1 MIILPPYIYEH
12 FMVKWVR
19 TYCHTSWHQSHGAA
33 VKGRGFVMGL
43 ASPSSFTIICLTFI
57 PAETLCRHNK
67 SGSASVSPTE
77 RDRSSVTETLNV
89 FYSLFF
95 VANDER
101 QQVKLKS
108 SSTVDCGV
116 PCCFTREHVWPVS
129 SWSVLSSS
137 RSRGCVSCFPLTTF
151 GCGGGGE
158 PSPSL

>member
-1 MIILPPYIYEH
+1 
-12 FMVKWVR
+12 
-19 TYCHTSWHQSHGAA
+19 
-33 VKGRGFVMGL
+33 MGL

-108 SSTVDCGV
+108 SSTVDCGL
-116 PCCFTREHVWPVS
+116 WS
-129 SWSVLSSS
+129 SML
-137 RSRGCVSCFPLTTF
+137 FHL
-151 GCGGGGE
+151 
-158 PSPSL
+158 